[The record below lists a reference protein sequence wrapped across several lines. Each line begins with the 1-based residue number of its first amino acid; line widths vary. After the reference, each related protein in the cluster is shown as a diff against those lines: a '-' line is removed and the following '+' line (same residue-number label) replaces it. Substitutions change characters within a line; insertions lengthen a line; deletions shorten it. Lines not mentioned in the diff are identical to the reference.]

1 MIKVL
6 NPLVRSLS
14 PTANELSWEIESTTE
29 DPLDYTFR
37 LYRSEGPQGPWDPIT
52 DTFTDKY
59 YYIDTVIP
67 KYRHARHLFYKI
79 KITHRP
85 SASES
90 WSSAFHTD
98 SPSNKYADKI
108 SRLER
113 LAFRKFAGQRVLVL
127 PIRTFGFRCSC
138 WDPVTG
144 KRQGSECLLCYNTG
158 FVGGYMNAIETYVK
172 IDAEP
177 YKIVPAQGQETEPR
191 ANNIIATN
199 YPVIK
204 PYDLIIQPDLNYRW
218 KVSVVS
224 PTRLGGS
231 LVHQNLTVAGCAPGD
246 MAFSIEIDETTVLQ
260 NNRPQTLSNMRT
272 TV

>member
-1 MIKVL
+1 MIKVV

-14 PTANELSWEIESTTE
+14 STANELSWEIESTTE

-37 LYRSEGPQGPWDPIT
+37 LYRSEGPEGPWDPIT

-79 KITHRP
+79 KVAHRP
-85 SASES
+85 STTES
-90 WSSAFHTD
+90 WSAAFHVDGPT
-98 SPSNKYADKI
+98 NKYAERI
-108 SRLER
+108 SGIER
-113 LAFRKFAGQRVLVL
+113 LAFRKFAGQRILVL

-144 KRQGSECLLCYNTG
+144 KRQGSSCPLCYNTG
-158 FVGGYMNAIETYVK
+158 FVGGYMNAIETYAK
-172 IDAEP
+172 INADPE
-177 YKIVPAQGQETEPR
+177 KISKAQGQETEPR
-191 ANNIIATN
+191 ANNIVASN

-218 KVSVVS
+218 RVATVA
-224 PTRLGGS
+224 PTRLGGA
-231 LVHQNLTVAGCAPGD
+231 LVHQNLTVAGYPSSH
-246 MAFSIEIDETTVLQ
+246 MVFSIEIDEGTVLQ
-260 NNRPQTLSNMRT
+260 HNRPQMLSTIRT
-272 TV
+272 TI